1 MVTSHRASLVPPLY
15 RLSGPKAMGGYTV
28 VTSHG
33 SRYELYSL
41 PKLPG
46 DQGGWTMLTSRALVF
61 LFALCLS
68 LNAWCQ
74 APPQSAPIASKPA
87 PGAFVDVEAGK
98 LYYEEC
104 GTGPDGVILIHDGIA
119 HSAVWDDVWP
129 TFCKR
134 FHTIR
139 YDRRGYGRT
148 PASTT
153 WYTETED
160 LATLLRNR
168 KVNQA
173 ILVGSS
179 HGGELSIDFTLQ
191 YPALVRQLV
200 LVGAVVSGLPYSDHF
215 LNRGINNSQPFEK
228 NDVTAGLANWGKDKY
243 LLAPAHDSAKKRLL
257 ELLTANP
264 QDMTHSD
271 YARPTQPALHR
282 LKEIRVPTLILVGDA
297 DIPDVHAHAGA
308 IEAGI
313 DGSKRVIISEAG
325 HLMYLEKPE
334 EFSRAVISFI
344 DSNGP

>member
-1 MVTSHRASLVPPLY
+1 MMRKPAPLLLASLC
-15 RLSGPKAMGGYTV
+15 
-28 VTSHG
+28 
-33 SRYELYSL
+33 
-41 PKLPG
+41 
-46 DQGGWTMLTSRALVF
+46 LT
-61 LFALCLS
+61 

-74 APPQSAPIASKPA
+74 APPQSVPKASQPA
-87 PGAFVDVEAGK
+87 SGSFVDVEAGK

-104 GTGPDGVILIHDGIA
+104 GTGPEATVLIHDGIA

-129 TFCKR
+129 AFCKR

-139 YDRRGYGRT
+139 YDRRGFGRT

-153 WYTETED
+153 FYTETED

-168 KVNQA
+168 KVSHA

-191 YPALVRQLV
+191 YPSLVRQLV
-200 LVGAVVSGLPYSDHF
+200 LVGAVVSGLPYTDHF
-215 LNRGINNSQPFEK
+215 LNRGLINSQPFEK
-228 NDVTAGLANWGKDKY
+228 DDVKGGLANWSKDKY
-243 LLAPAHDSAKKRLL
+243 LLAPTHDAPKKRLL
-257 ELLTANP
+257 DLLTAYP

-271 YARPTQPALHR
+271 YARPTQAALPR
-282 LKEIRVPTLILVGDA
+282 LKEIRVPTLILVGDV

-313 DGSKRVIISEAG
+313 PGSKRVIIPETG

-334 EFSRAVISFI
+334 EFSRTVITFI
-344 DSNGP
+344 DSNGPQE

>member
-1 MVTSHRASLVPPLY
+1 MIARLAFLLLFPL
-15 RLSGPKAMGGYTV
+15 
-28 VTSHG
+28 
-33 SRYELYSL
+33 
-41 PKLPG
+41 
-46 DQGGWTMLTSRALVF
+46 F
-61 LFALCLS
+61 LILNALCQVPL
-68 LNAWCQ
+68 
-74 APPQSAPIASKPA
+74 QSAPGASRPA
-87 PGAFVDVEAGK
+87 PGAFVEVEAGK

-104 GTGPDGVILIHDGIA
+104 GTGPDAVILIHDGIV

-139 YDRRGYGRT
+139 YDRRGYGRS
-148 PASTT
+148 PASTR

-160 LATLLRNR
+160 LAALLRDR
-168 KVNQA
+168 KVNHA

-191 YPALVRQLV
+191 YSALVRQLV
-200 LVGAVVSGLPYSDHF
+200 LVGAVISGLPYTDHF
-215 LNRGINNSQPFEK
+215 LDRGMSNSQPFEK
-228 NDVTAGLANWGKDKY
+228 NDVPGGLANWAKDKY
-243 LLAPAHDSAKKRLL
+243 LLASGHDAAKKRLL

-271 YARPTQPALHR
+271 YARPTQAALHR

-308 IEAGI
+308 IEAGVA
-313 DGSKRVIISEAG
+313 GSKRVVISDAG

-334 EFSRAVISFI
+334 EFSRAVIRFI
-344 DSNGP
+344 ETNGP

>member
-1 MVTSHRASLVPPLY
+1 MIAT
-15 RLSGPKAMGGYTV
+15 
-28 VTSHG
+28 
-33 SRYELYSL
+33 
-41 PKLPG
+41 
-46 DQGGWTMLTSRALVF
+46 RAL
-61 LFALCLS
+61 LLLSALGLS
-68 LNAWCQ
+68 LNAWRQ
-74 APPQSAPIASKPA
+74 ALPQQAAPTAAKTPPGS
-87 PGAFVDVEAGK
+87 FVDVEAGK

-104 GTGPDGVILIHDGIA
+104 GTGPDAVILIHDGIA
-119 HSAVWDDVWP
+119 HSAVWEDVWP

-139 YDRRGYGRT
+139 YDRRGYGRS

-168 KVNQA
+168 KVSHA

-191 YPALVRQLV
+191 YPALVRQLI
-200 LVGAVVSGLPYSDHF
+200 LVGAVVSGLPYTDHF
-215 LNRGINNSQPFEK
+215 LNRGMSNSQPFEK
-228 NDVTAGLANWGKDKY
+228 NDVPAGLANWAKDKY
-243 LLAPAHDSAKKRLL
+243 LLAPGHDAAKKRLL
-257 ELLTANP
+257 DMLTANP
-264 QDMTHSD
+264 QDMTHAD

-313 DGSKRVIISEAG
+313 PGSKRVVFTEAG

-334 EFSRAVISFI
+334 EFNRAVITFI
-344 DSNGP
+344 EANGP

>member
-1 MVTSHRASLVPPLY
+1 MIARLALAPLI
-15 RLSGPKAMGGYTV
+15 P
-28 VTSHG
+28 
-33 SRYELYSL
+33 
-41 PKLPG
+41 
-46 DQGGWTMLTSRALVF
+46 
-61 LFALCLS
+61 LFLS
-68 LNAWCQ
+68 LNALCQ
-74 APPQSAPIASKPA
+74 APPQSVPGASRPA
-87 PGAFVDVEAGK
+87 PGAFVEVETGK

-104 GTGPDGVILIHDGIA
+104 GTGPDAVVLIHDGIA

-139 YDRRGYGRT
+139 YDRRGYGRS

-160 LATLLRNR
+160 LAALLRSR
-168 KVNQA
+168 KVSHA
-173 ILVGSS
+173 VLVGSS

-200 LVGAVVSGLPYSDHF
+200 LVGAVVSGLPYTDHF
-215 LNRGINNSQPFEK
+215 LNRGMNNSQPFEK
-228 NDVTAGLANWGKDKY
+228 NDVPAGLANWAKDKY
-243 LLAPAHDSAKKRLL
+243 LLAPGHDAAKKRLL

-264 QDMTHSD
+264 QDMAHSD
-271 YARPTQPALHR
+271 YARPTQAALHR
-282 LKEIRVPTLILVGDA
+282 LKEIRIPTLIIVGDA

-313 DGSKRVIISEAG
+313 PGSKRVVIAEAG

-334 EFSRAVISFI
+334 EFSRVVITFI
-344 DSNGP
+344 EANGL

>member
-1 MVTSHRASLVPPLY
+1 MTIIRAIAV
-15 RLSGPKAMGGYTV
+15 LS
-28 VTSHG
+28 
-33 SRYELYSL
+33 
-41 PKLPG
+41 
-46 DQGGWTMLTSRALVF
+46 
-61 LFALCLS
+61 ALCLCPT
-68 LNAWCQ
+68 AWSQ
-74 APPQSAPIASKPA
+74 ASTESAPVASKTA

-98 LYYEEC
+98 LYFEEC
-104 GTGPDGVILIHDGIA
+104 GTGPDAVILIHDGIA

-148 PASTT
+148 RASAT

-160 LATLLRNR
+160 LAALLRNR
-168 KVNQA
+168 KVSHA

-191 YPALVRQLV
+191 YPALVRQLI
-200 LVGAVVSGLPYSDHF
+200 LVGAVVSGFPYTDHF
-215 LNRGINNSQPFEK
+215 LNRGMSNSEPFEK
-228 NDVTAGLANWGKDKY
+228 NDVAAGLANWAKDKY
-243 LLAPAHDSAKKRLL
+243 LLAPSHDAAKKRLL
-257 ELLTANP
+257 DLLTANP

-271 YARPTQPALHR
+271 FARPTQPALYR
-282 LKEIRVPTLILVGDA
+282 LKEIRVPTLILAGDA

-313 DGSKRVIISEAG
+313 TGSKRVVITEAG

-334 EFSRAVISFI
+334 EFSRTVITFI
-344 DSNGP
+344 DSNDR

>member
-1 MVTSHRASLVPPLY
+1 MVTIRF
-15 RLSGPKAMGGYTV
+15 
-28 VTSHG
+28 
-33 SRYELYSL
+33 
-41 PKLPG
+41 
-46 DQGGWTMLTSRALVF
+46 LTPF
-61 LFALCLS
+61 LALCWGAS
-68 LNAWCQ
+68 TWCQ
-74 APPQSAPIASKPA
+74 VQPQGAPGASRPT
-87 PGAFVDVEAGK
+87 PGAFVEVEAGK
-98 LYYEEC
+98 LFYEEC
-104 GTGPDGVILIHDGIA
+104 GTGPDAVILIHDGIA

-139 YDRRGYGRT
+139 YDRRGYGRS
-148 PASTT
+148 PASGT

-168 KVNQA
+168 KVSHSV
-173 ILVGSS
+173 LVGSS

-191 YPALVRQLV
+191 YPSLVRQLV
-200 LVGAVVSGLPYSDHF
+200 LVGAVVSGLPYTDHF
-215 LNRGINNSQPFEK
+215 LNRGISNSQPFEK
-228 NDVTAGLANWGKDKY
+228 NDVPGGLANWAKDKY
-243 LLAPAHDSAKKRLL
+243 LLAPAHDAAKKRLL

-271 YARPTQPALHR
+271 YARPTQAALHR

-313 DGSKRVIISEAG
+313 AGSRRVVIPEAG

-334 EFSRAVISFI
+334 EFSRVVITFI
-344 DSNGP
+344 ETNGP

>member
-1 MVTSHRASLVPPLY
+1 MIKHRLLLPLA
-15 RLSGPKAMGGYTV
+15 G
-28 VTSHG
+28 
-33 SRYELYSL
+33 
-41 PKLPG
+41 
-46 DQGGWTMLTSRALVF
+46 
-61 LFALCLS
+61 LCLS
-68 LNAWCQ
+68 LNAWGQ
-74 APPQSAPIASKPA
+74 TPPQGAATASQPA
-87 PGAFVDVEAGK
+87 PGSFVEVEGSK

-104 GTGPDGVILIHDGIA
+104 GTGPEAVVLIHDGIA

-139 YDRRGYGRT
+139 YDRRGYGRS

-160 LATLLRNR
+160 LATLLRHR
-168 KVNQA
+168 KVSHA
-173 ILVGSS
+173 TLVGSS

-200 LVGAVVSGLPYSDHF
+200 LVGAVVSGFPYTDHF
-215 LNRGINNSQPFEK
+215 LNRGITNSQPFDK
-228 NDVTAGLANWGKDKY
+228 GDVAGGLSNWAKDKY
-243 LLAPAHDSAKKRLL
+243 LLASGHDAAKKRLL
-257 ELLTANP
+257 DLLTANP
-264 QDMTHSD
+264 QDLTHSD
-271 YARPTQPALHR
+271 YARPTQPELPR

-313 DGSKRVIISEAG
+313 PGSKRVVIPETG

-334 EFSRAVISFI
+334 EFSRAVITFI
-344 DSNGP
+344 DANGP